1 MKNLFSRKANAYF
14 GKSNKLVMKKGIFTI
29 CFVTMLAGA
38 SFAQIEQGTVVVGP
52 STNLG
57 FTSMSFDGVDDNLT
71 TFNVNLGAGY
81 FVIENL
87 AFGLN
92 FGYAKVSFGDD
103 SESATS
109 FGLFGRYYING
120 KIFLGAG
127 YASTKSEDSD
137 AVNSLPL
144 EVGYA
149 AFITDNIAVEP
160 SFSYELGLGDNESN
174 AFGLNVGFML
184 YLNR

>member
-1 MKNLFSRKANAYF
+1 
-14 GKSNKLVMKKGIFTI
+14 MKKLIFTI
-29 CFVTMLAGA
+29 SIVAAFAVT
-38 SFAQIEQGTVVVGP
+38 SFAQIEQGTVIVGP

-57 FTSMSFDGVDDNLT
+57 FTSQSFDGADDNLT
-71 TFNVNLGAGY
+71 SFNINLGAGY

-92 FGYAKVSFGDD
+92 FGYSSLSFGDED
-103 SESATS
+103 VSTTT
-109 FGLFGRYYING
+109 FGLFGRYYVNG

-127 YASTKSEDSD
+127 YASSKVEDSD

-144 EVGYA
+144 EAGYA

-160 SFSYELGLGDNESN
+160 SLGYELGLGDNESSK
-174 AFGLNVGFML
+174 FGLNVGFML